1 MTRKYFLIA
10 LAILGVLAGA
20 AAVHKARKPIEANIP
35 PVSLEP
41 AQPNA
46 ILTANFPERMPEQV
60 AILLFGP
67 TQEALAA
74 ARTFNPVGIPFFVTS
89 DVAAALRHRI
99 VFIPAD
105 DHPMRL
111 TPELRAQFLHF
122 VSSGGIVVMQ
132 APTGDLWPELTGL
145 KGVAPARSRKIL
157 SFNVTADPGFS
168 YLGEPE
174 EAQIQLASSP
184 TPESI
189 WTTGLA
195 PESGAVVIARFPET
209 SEAAMI
215 RNSVS
220 SGFVYTI
227 GVDLRDVVIRPQAG
241 RSFDAHRV
249 PYNGFEPGADVF
261 PLIFRSWYEHYTPT
275 WLRARAAP
283 GEARGMLFVSHNI
296 AAGAH
301 IRAVEDFSALEKERG
316 VKATYFTQT
325 KYVLDTVRAPFFDN
339 RIQLLIEKL
348 HASGHEIASRGVAGT
363 PDLDTFPMGTGA
375 ETMKNYRP
383 QAGQYEKTEGG
394 TLLGELHVSKTL
406 LDERFKDD
414 KTSGFRSRLFAF
426 PELLDTALLR
436 AGYAYDSSLLAA
448 ASLTHFPFR
457 MLQRRVMT
465 RESDILEFPMT
476 FEDEGKDET
485 LGSPGPITATMRKV
499 ADNEGSFVWLISP
512 TGAPT
517 NKVLLRVVL
526 ENLPA
531 GMLPMTLADGA
542 RFWNARLK
550 TRFWLTL
557 GAGGKNA
564 IVHLVLPGKDAD
576 GLSFEL
582 SRKINSCRP
591 GSTAGP
597 DLQVRCSERI
607 LTLEK
612 TGPVREAEV
621 YLELQ

>member
-1 MTRKYFLIA
+1 MTRRQLLVA
-10 LAILGVLAGA
+10 LAILGILGA
-20 AAVHKARKPIEANIP
+20 AAGIHRARRPLEPKIP

-41 AQPNA
+41 DQPNA
-46 ILTANFPERMPEQV
+46 VLAANYRELMPEQIAV
-60 AILLFGP
+60 LLLGP

-74 ARTFNPVGIPFFVTS
+74 ARTFTPVGIPFFVTS
-89 DVAAALRHRI
+89 DAAAALRHRI
-99 VFIPAD
+99 IFIPAD

-111 TPELRAQFLHF
+111 TPELRRQFMHF
-122 VSSGGIVVMQ
+122 VSSGGILVLQ
-132 APTGDLWPELTGL
+132 PPTGDLWPELTGL
-145 KGVAPARSRKIL
+145 KGVSPARSRKIL
-157 SFNVTADPGFS
+157 SFNVAADPGFA

-195 PESGAVVIARFPET
+195 CESGAVVIARFPET

-215 RNSVS
+215 RNSVG

-241 RSFDAHRV
+241 RSFDAHRI

-261 PLIFRSWYEHYTPT
+261 PLIFRSWYENYTPT
-275 WLRARAAP
+275 WLRVRAAP
-283 GEARGMLFVSHNI
+283 GEARGMLFVSHNV
-296 AAGAH
+296 AAGTH
-301 IRAVEDFSALEKERG
+301 LRAAEDFSALERERG
-316 VKATYFTQT
+316 VKATYFVQT
-325 KYVLDTVRAPFFDN
+325 KYVLDTVKAPFFDN
-339 RIQLLIEKL
+339 RVLLLIERL
-348 HASGHEIASRGVAGT
+348 YANGHEIASRGVAGT
-363 PDLDTFPMGTGA
+363 PDLDAFPMGTGA

-394 TLLGELHVSKTL
+394 TLLGEFHVSKTL
-406 LDERFKDD
+406 LEERLKDEKI
-414 KTSGFRSRLFAF
+414 TGFRSRLFAF

-465 RESDILEFPMT
+465 RESEILEFPMT

-485 LGSPGPITATMRKV
+485 LGSPGPITATMRKI

-512 TGAPT
+512 TGAPA

-531 GMLPMTLADGA
+531 GMRPMTLADGA
-542 RFWNARLK
+542 RFWNARAK
-550 TRFWLTL
+550 TRFWLTSN
-557 GAGGKNA
+557 AGGKNA
-564 IVHLVLPGKDAD
+564 VLHLALPGKDAD

-582 SRKINSCRP
+582 SRNITSCRP
-591 GSTAGP
+591 GSMAGP
-597 DLQVRCSERI
+597 GFQVRCAERI

-612 TGPVREAEV
+612 TGAAREAEV